1 MVEKAEDSLRR
12 AGFKQFRVRIH
23 GMGKG
28 VLARIEILTSE
39 FDKIMNEEVRTGIIK
54 EIKAAGFAYV
64 TLDLSGFVSG
74 SMKVGV
80 SDNK

>member
-1 MVEKAEDSLRR
+1 
-12 AGFKQFRVRIH
+12 
-23 GMGKG
+23 
-28 VLARIEILTSE
+28 
-39 FDKIMNEEVRTGIIK
+39 MNEEVRTGIIK

-74 SMKVGV
+74 SMNVGV